1 MTGYINHCNT
11 SGGDCVRLPDED
23 SFMWYDTLHPSE
35 QTDKFIAEEFVQV
48 VKGKS
53 KWATYW

>member
-1 MTGYINHCNT
+1 
-11 SGGDCVRLPDED
+11 
-23 SFMWYDTLHPSE
+23 MWYDTLHPSE